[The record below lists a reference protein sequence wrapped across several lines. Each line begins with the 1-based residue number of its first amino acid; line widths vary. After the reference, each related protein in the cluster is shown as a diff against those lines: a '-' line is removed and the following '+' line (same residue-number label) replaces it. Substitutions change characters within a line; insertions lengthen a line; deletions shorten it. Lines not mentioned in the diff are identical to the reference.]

1 MLQLDFAQIPKEE
14 INHMKRV
21 SGLVE
26 IMSVLVLLNLQYA
39 HFRNEIPYYTQAA
52 YYHDIGKAW
61 VDPNILTK
69 ADKLTEEEYK
79 QIKQHP
85 LYARDHLIQS
95 GFSVDNVDHDD
106 ILSRLV
112 FEAAVFHH
120 ERWDGKGYP
129 YGLKSQD
136 IPLIA
141 RVTSVCDAYDAM
153 IYERP
158 YSASRPHKQ
167 VCCEIEKNAGTQFDS
182 DIVLLFLKH
191 HNKFAAQNNAIKN
204 EF

>member
-1 MLQLDFAQIPKEE
+1 MLQLEVFSKIPKQE

-21 SGLVE
+21 SGLVD
-26 IMSVLVLLNLQYA
+26 IMSVFVLLDPRYA
-39 HFRNEIPYYTQAA
+39 QFRNEIPYFTKAA

-69 ADKLTEEEYK
+69 ADKLTEEEFT

-85 LYARDHLIQS
+85 LHAKSHLIQS
-95 GFSVDNVDHDD
+95 GFLVNSVDRND
-106 ILSRLV
+106 ISSQLV
-112 FEAAVFHH
+112 FEAAVYHH

-129 YGLKSQD
+129 YGLKGQE

-153 IYERP
+153 IFERP
-158 YSASRPHKQ
+158 YSPARPHKL
-167 VCCEIEKNAGTQFDS
+167 VCREIEKNAGTQFDP
-182 DIVLLFLKH
+182 DIALLFLKYH
-191 HNKFAAQNNAIKN
+191 HKLIEPSNAIYR
-204 EF
+204 